1 MKFAEGSILRRYP
14 AGPLELVDGLVTGI
28 EGAHHR
34 WPMLYL
40 VNSPVSAV
48 SRYGRDAAYRYDW
61 APGDIGFKPPRQDWH
76 CEPTPHEA
84 TMMVTNGDSF
94 GVAVQEHVDLT
105 TLEFRFACIRN
116 PATTHLFRALREM
129 AMARPD
135 RLSEVAAETMGLA
148 LAVSVLRDMFPE
160 LVQKLDLP
168 AGLSQERRR
177 RVLEYIEAR
186 LGDRIT
192 VADLAGVANLSQWH
206 FCRSFQRAMGMTPAR
221 YIMARRLDLARRLL
235 RGDLPVQEVALA
247 CGFASQS
254 HFCDA
259 FKREVGRTPSEYRAE
274 ASR

>member
-1 MKFAEGSILRRYP
+1 MKFAEGSTLRRYP

-28 EGAHHR
+28 ESAHYR
-34 WPMLYL
+34 WPILYL

-48 SRYGRDAAYRYDW
+48 GRYGSDEVSRFEW
-61 APGDIGFKPPRQDWH
+61 EPGDIGFKPPRQEWS
-76 CEPTPHEA
+76 CQPTRHEA
-84 TMMVTNGDSF
+84 TMMVTTGDSF
-94 GVAVQEHVDLT
+94 AAAVQEHVDLT
-105 TLEFRFACIRN
+105 QLEFRFACIRN
-116 PATTHLFRALREM
+116 PAATHLFRALREM

-206 FCRSFQRAMGMTPAR
+206 FCRSFQRAMGMTPSR
-221 YIMARRLDLARRLL
+221 YIMARRLDQARRLL
-235 RGDLPVQEVALA
+235 RSDLPIQDVALS

-259 FKREVGRTPSEYRAE
+259 FKRESGCTPSEYRAE